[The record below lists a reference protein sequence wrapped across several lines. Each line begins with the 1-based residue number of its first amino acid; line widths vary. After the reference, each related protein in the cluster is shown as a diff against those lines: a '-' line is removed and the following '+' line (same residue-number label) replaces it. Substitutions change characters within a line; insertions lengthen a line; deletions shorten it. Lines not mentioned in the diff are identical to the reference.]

1 MLLEKINK
9 PSDIKTFT
17 ADELNTLAGEMRDAL
32 LFKLS
37 RHGGHC
43 GPNLGMVEAVI
54 ALHYVFDSPVDK
66 MVRCVSPELLPQ
78 DAHRKKGRFP
88 LR

>member
-43 GPNLGMVEAVI
+43 GPNLGMVEATVFKSSFNRS
-54 ALHYVFDSPVDK
+54 ALCF
-66 MVRCVSPELLPQ
+66 RLTC
-78 DAHRKKGRFP
+78 
-88 LR
+88 

>member
-17 ADELNTLAGEMRDAL
+17 ADEPNTLAGEMRDAL

-37 RHGGHC
+37 KHGGHC
-43 GPNLGMVEAVI
+43 GGGAFSGEAVR
-54 ALHYVFDSPVDK
+54 AVF
-66 MVRCVSPELLPQ
+66 
-78 DAHRKKGRFP
+78 KKIKK
-88 LR
+88 

>member
-37 RHGGHC
+37 KHGGHC
-43 GPNLGMVEAVI
+43 GPNLGMVEA
-54 ALHYVFDSPVDK
+54 S
-66 MVRCVSPELLPQ
+66 
-78 DAHRKKGRFP
+78 GT
-88 LR
+88 